1 MKTTEFLNKTLKESF
16 DPAEYRDE
24 VGMVKNNLHTLVRA
38 ATDLGKCL
46 KDNEDLPE
54 WVQEKIAN
62 AKGMMVAASEYLQSQ
77 HTMGHQPEVPSFN
90 AEIAEQQFNES
101 VLGGAK
107 QGGPTN
113 AAEYKRMLGDVY
125 DLMSQDKD
133 PANRDIYNQKIA
145 DLKRVAKERGIALNE
160 EATGGSTGAS
170 SIGAVVTELGGTTK
184 DLIKRQ
190 KAYTNQQTAGGKVK
204 VKNK

>member
-90 AEIAEQQFNES
+90 MES
-101 VLGGAK
+101 AYKQYQELLG
-107 QGGPTN
+107 
-113 AAEYKRMLGDVY
+113 ED
-125 DLMSQDKD
+125 
-133 PANRDIYNQKIA
+133 
-145 DLKRVAKERGIALNE
+145 
-160 EATGGSTGAS
+160 ATGGAS
-170 SIGAVVTELGGTTK
+170 SSSSVAAVVTELGGTTK